1 MLRLLLVAS
10 SKDDAPRTEAYAL
23 ELGDHSVFAEEREGR
38 GGTGRYYDILR
49 IVKFCYVS
57 VCLFITLPLIESF
70 QAAEICPGILCICT
84 TAPVPP
90 SKVPDVVHTKI
101 IFPFPRLRPS
111 SSALCVRR
119 TSTITAIV
127 EHSTNTHADL
137 RSLRP
142 STHHCPLVAP
152 KPGHPHQFS
161 TQNPPHRHR
170 GQLPTHGEFTH
181 ANDHGCSGGFEIGCH
196 LHVRDG
202 KERTTTITASTT
214 TATMTVIARGSKRL
228 R

>member
-10 SKDDAPRTEAYAL
+10 SKDYAPRTEAYAF
-23 ELGDHSVFAEEREGR
+23 ELGDTLSLQQNGREGR
-38 GGTGRYYDILR
+38 HREVLRHTAGRQIL
-49 IVKFCYVS
+49 
-57 VCLFITLPLIESF
+57 LPV
-70 QAAEICPGILCICT
+70 EICPGTLCVCT
-84 TAPVPP
+84 WTSHCMPVP
-90 SKVPDVVHTKI
+90 SSTSKI
-101 IFPFPRLRPS
+101 IFPFPRLRSS
-111 SSALCVRR
+111 SSALCVRK

-127 EHSTNTHADL
+127 KSSMNTRTDH

-152 KPGHPHQFS
+152 KPAHPHQFS

-170 GQLPTHGEFTH
+170 GQSPTHGEFTH
-181 ANDHGCSGGFEIGCH
+181 ANDHGCSGGFEIGSH

-202 KERTTTITASTT
+202 KKHTTTITASTMT
-214 TATMTVIARGSKRL
+214 AAMTATARGSKRL